1 MGGSRTTGHAARNYQ
16 KSLQSLE
23 VMLTDGWVKGRLN
36 RKKPRLQITTPSP
49 EEGEIVHIHDLS
61 EERPGDAERS

>member
-1 MGGSRTTGHAARNYQ
+1 
-16 KSLQSLE
+16 
-23 VMLTDGWVKGRLN
+23 MLTDGWVKGRLN
-36 RKKPRLQITTPSP
+36 RKKPRLQITTPSL